1 MERCGKI
8 NAVNSVAESWTG
20 MGVVAGV
27 CATVLMMQRPH
38 VKHVDTHWRI
48 TLLQILQEVRSIC
61 KTRNQ
66 LILSGLTIRCD
77 NAFLAWSAVRCHFPR
92 SWPIIS
98 ARSSISFAITT
109 C

>member
-48 TLLQILQEVRSIC
+48 KLLQILQEVRSIC

-66 LILSGLTIRCD
+66 LSRKVPVSRKLARTHLDKHGD
-77 NAFLAWSAVRCHFPR
+77 HFFLLIVATTAVFVRR
-92 SWPIIS
+92 
-98 ARSSISFAITT
+98 
-109 C
+109 